1 MDDNHEYK
9 TDGVNIDKIS
19 IEVPRTPT
27 EHQQVALL
35 GGRYMHCGHRLTM
48 QDDNSSEPFASR
60 MIICNDSK
68 VVVHRISSYPK
79 PSP

>member
-1 MDDNHEYK
+1 MDDNHKYK
-9 TDGVNIDKIS
+9 TDGVNIDKLLIG
-19 IEVPRTPT
+19 VPRTPT
-27 EHQQVALL
+27 EQQQVALM
-35 GGRYMHCGHRLTM
+35 GGRYMHCEHRLTM

-60 MIICNDSK
+60 MIMCNDSK

>member
-1 MDDNHEYK
+1 MDDNHEYQ
-9 TDGVNIDKIS
+9 TNGLNIDKIS
-19 IEVPRTPT
+19 IGFRRAPT
-27 EHQQVALL
+27 DRQRMALL
-35 GGRYMHCGHRLTM
+35 GGRYIHCELRLTM

-60 MIICNDSK
+60 MIMCNDSK